1 MAMTL
6 IEGAFYYAFFKVWG
20 VNNME
25 TGETSLACI
34 IVIMIF
40 FLRIIYELYKNI

>member
-20 VNNME
+20 VNME
-25 TGETSLACI
+25 TGETSLACT

-40 FLRIIYELYKNI
+40 FLRENCFFRIR